1 MLRILL
7 KKYFLET
14 WPLWLPCALVL
25 LFFPWVRIWTVSQFE
40 LSGFAPLIEQF
51 KAFEKFSPV
60 PLSQFLTYEGII
72 GLTFAE
78 PILLLA
84 LLTYSIARGS
94 DVVSGELGR
103 GTMEMLLAQPIAR
116 LKLLFSHGFICV
128 VGLAGLCVLT
138 WIGIAIGLRTNSTL
152 VQQPTSELSIPGTSL
167 SISNPFEE
175 PTKVMTPLSDL
186 VSSELYIASTINFF
200 ALGFFVFCMSVFMSS
215 WDQYRWRT
223 IGLVIGVYVTQLL
236 LFVLSKSTPKTRFL
250 MPFSFFGAYQPDWMV
265 QTIAQDD
272 MPMFAIL
279 RNRTVPN
286 GFLSHYEIGP
296 LGYSMILIM
305 LGLGLYGAAC
315 VIFCRRD
322 IPAP

>member
-1 MLRILL
+1 VLRILL

-14 WPLWLPCALVL
+14 WPLWLSCGLVL

-40 LSGFAPLIEQF
+40 LSGFEPLIEQF

-60 PLSQFLTYEGII
+60 PLSQFLTYEGMI

-84 LLTYSIARGS
+84 LLTYAIARGS
-94 DVVSGELGR
+94 DVISGELGR

-116 LKLLFSHGFICV
+116 LKLILAHGFICV
-128 VGLAGLCVLT
+128 TGLAGLCVLT
-138 WIGIAIGLRTNSTL
+138 WIGIAIGLHRNATMVL
-152 VQQPTSELSIPGTSL
+152 QPTTELTIPGMNISL
-167 SISNPFEE
+167 SNPFEE
-175 PTKVMTPLSDL
+175 RQKILTPLSEL

-200 ALGFFVFCMSVFMSS
+200 ALGFFVFSLSVFMSS

-223 IGLVIGVYVTQLL
+223 IGIVIGIYISQLL
-236 LFVLSKSTPKTRFL
+236 LFVLSKSTSRTRFL

-265 QTIAQDD
+265 QTISQDHT
-272 MPMFAIL
+272 PMFTIL
-279 RNRTVPN
+279 RRTN
-286 GFLSHYEIGP
+286 ETTGFFTGFEIGP
-296 LGYSMILIM
+296 LGYSLILIS
-305 LGLGLYGAAC
+305 LGLVLYVAGC
-315 VIFCRRD
+315 VVFCRRD